1 MKRTIRIA
9 LPLLLAAA
17 VVAASGCGGSDS
29 SVPSGSVAVV
39 DGTPITKD
47 DLDALIARA
56 KKSYVS
62 QKRAFPKAGT
72 SDYQSLQSQA
82 VAFLVQ
88 RAEYA
93 KEADKRKLA
102 VTDEEIQAR
111 VNKVKK
117 QYFAGSQKKLDAQL
131 KAQGYTPEGFRAD
144 IEAQLISEKLYNQLT
159 KSVKVTDAE
168 VKKYYEDNKSQY
180 EVAESRDV
188 RHILVKQK
196 ALADKI
202 YAQVKAGGDFAA
214 LAKKYSTGPRLEGQG
229 RQAHDHEGP
238 DRPRLRHDCVPA
250 RDEPGLQAGQDAIR
264 IPRDPGHVAGQAGQ
278 DDPVQGGQGADR
290 EHARGAEEE
299 HGRPELGRVDDEGVR
314 QEGLLRERLRAT
326 GGRDDRRR
334 ADDDRIAHGAR

>member
-1 MKRTIRIA
+1 MTRTIRIA

-47 DLDALIARA
+47 DLDTLIARA

-214 LAKKYSTGPRLEGQG
+214 LAKKYSTDPGSKDKGGKLTITKGQT
-229 RQAHDHEGP
+229 
-238 DRPRLRHDCVPA
+238 VPA
-250 RDEPGLQAGQDAIR
+250 FDTTAFLLATNQVSKPVKTQFGYHVIQAMSPVRPGKTTPFKDVKAQIENTLEEQRKSTA
-264 IPRDPGHVAGQAGQ
+264 
-278 DDPVQGGQGADR
+278 VQSWGASTTK
-290 EHARGAEEE
+290 AYAKKVSYASGFAPPAAATTGAA
-299 HGRPELGRVDDEGVR
+299 
-314 QEGLLRERLRAT
+314 QTTT
-326 GGRDDRRR
+326 G
-334 ADDDRIAHGAR
+334 